1 MKAQNLNRKQAYW
14 ALYLSRFNFI
24 LKYVPGIKMGK
35 TNRLI
40 RQLDYEVG
48 TKNDNSNQTL
58 IKDQWVHN
66 LVEVVIEESEVDIV
80 EKIKRAREKD
90 KKVVRVV
97 EVIKKMGVEVLWR
110 DE

>member
-1 MKAQNLNRKQAYW
+1 
-14 ALYLSRFNFI
+14 
-24 LKYVPGIKMGK
+24 MGK

-97 EVIKKMGVEVLWR
+97 EVINKMGVEVL
-110 DE
+110 